1 MTESVNPLLNASGL
15 IDYACVRPEHVAPA
29 VETLSKNLEETLARV
44 TAPETP
50 ATWEAVAEPLEKA
63 TLAFTRGWGVVG
75 HLQSVVDTPA
85 LRDAY
90 NAALPAVTQLFIDL
104 SQNCLLYTSDAA
116 DEL

>member
-15 IDYACVRPEHVAPA
+15 IDYASVRPEHVAPA

-63 TLAFTRGWGVVG
+63 TLAFTRGWASSATCRASSTR
-75 HLQSVVDTPA
+75 LRCETPTMPRFPPSRSSSSIC
-85 LRDAY
+85 LRTRRSS
-90 NAALPAVTQLFIDL
+90 PSTRQ
-104 SQNCLLYTSDAA
+104 
-116 DEL
+116 

>member
-15 IDYACVRPEHVAPA
+15 IDYASVRPEHVAPA

-75 HLQSVVDTPA
+75 HLQSVVDTTMPRFPPSRSSSSIC
-85 LRDAY
+85 LRTRRSS
-90 NAALPAVTQLFIDL
+90 PSTRQ
-104 SQNCLLYTSDAA
+104 
-116 DEL
+116 

>member
-15 IDYACVRPEHVAPA
+15 IDYASVRPEHVAPA

-63 TLAFTRGWGVVG
+63 TLAFTSSATCRASSTR
-75 HLQSVVDTPA
+75 LRCETPTMPRFPPSRSSSSIC
-85 LRDAY
+85 LRTRRSS
-90 NAALPAVTQLFIDL
+90 PSTRQ
-104 SQNCLLYTSDAA
+104 
-116 DEL
+116 

>member
-15 IDYACVRPEHVAPA
+15 IDYASVRSEHVAPA

-75 HLQSVVDTPA
+75 HLHCETPTMPRFPPSRSSSSIC
-85 LRDAY
+85 LRTRRSS
-90 NAALPAVTQLFIDL
+90 PSTRQ
-104 SQNCLLYTSDAA
+104 
-116 DEL
+116 

>member
-15 IDYACVRPEHVAPA
+15 IDYASVRPEHVAPA

-75 HLQSVVDTPA
+75 HLPRRLRCETPTMPRFPPSRSSSSIC
-85 LRDAY
+85 LRTRRSS
-90 NAALPAVTQLFIDL
+90 PSTRR
-104 SQNCLLYTSDAA
+104 
-116 DEL
+116 